1 MSVFIIGSDHLGE
14 IASNLKKM
22 GCLSLTHLKG
32 RKNIHS
38 RNLHIPEGTDLVLV
52 MTDYINHNI
61 ARIIREQAKIKSIPV
76 VFSKRSWSCL
86 TQKLKISGILCQDN
100 IENYYLTIN

>member
-14 IASNLKKM
+14 IASNLKKI

-32 RKNIHS
+32 RKNILS
-38 RNLHIPEGTDLVLV
+38 RNLRIPEGTDLVLV
-52 MTDYINHNI
+52 MTDYVNHNI
-61 ARIIREQAKIKSIPV
+61 ARAIRDQAKVKSIPV

-86 TQKLKISGILCQDN
+86 TQKLKISGILCQDKIKN
-100 IENYYLTIN
+100 